1 MKLTEEWFKN
11 ELERW
16 KTGEWCTE
24 CEAPRWIVDD
34 VHYCADLPTLQEE
47 ILTYDKIE
55 KRLRSAL
62 KQVQHY
68 FNILKT
74 HKDISEK
81 DAAFKLA
88 EETVRVALNEQR
100 IE

>member
-11 ELERW
+11 EIKRW
-16 KTGEWCTE
+16 KTGEWCVL
-24 CEAPRWIVDD
+24 CDAPQWV
-34 VHYCADLPTLQEE
+34 LPSGEHGCKNIPALHEE
-47 ILTYDKIE
+47 IT
-55 KRLRSAL
+55 RLKAGL

-88 EETVRVALNEQR
+88 EETVRIVLNG
-100 IE
+100 